1 MTLEKIETTIHD
13 SVNKIISFAK
23 QDCTNLFSDNIRLIE
38 NFITEK
44 AQKNDDKQQ
53 KRKLLQKRKFIDIH
67 ELATNIYKKQNN
79 LIWIDIVLSYSS
91 ADETIIIVD
100 LIEKK
105 DSNSLNFHACYR
117 TPTNYIQEKFF
128 FDLNWWIG

>member
-1 MTLEKIETTIHD
+1 M
-13 SVNKIISFAK
+13 
-23 QDCTNLFSDNIRLIE
+23 FSDNIRLIE

-79 LIWIDIVLSYSS
+79 LRFKI
-91 ADETIIIVD
+91 T
-100 LIEKK
+100 
-105 DSNSLNFHACYR
+105 
-117 TPTNYIQEKFF
+117 
-128 FDLNWWIG
+128 